1 MRTKE
6 KKEFHSMVITFNGG
20 GAGITSDH
28 GNDIFWKKCYQQVE
42 AVLKEDN
49 GKVDSVLI
57 ITNFVEKGGGNK
69 TEIGCGFSVENFRVK
84 QTVQL

>member
-1 MRTKE
+1 M
-6 KKEFHSMVITFNGG
+6 F
-20 GAGITSDH
+20 
-28 GNDIFWKKCYQQVE
+28 
-42 AVLKEDN
+42 KEDN

-57 ITNFVEKGGGNK
+57 ITNFVEKGGGDK